1 MKFKKK
7 ISVIGLGY
15 VGLPLANRLSK
26 YYNVVGFDTN
36 TSRIQELKA
45 GIDRNNDVDQ
55 KILVKS
61 KIFFTQNIE
70 ETKKSDFFI
79 VTVPTPVDQRKKP
92 NLKSINSA
100 CKLVAPNLKK
110 GSIVIFESTVYPG
123 LTEEIC
129 KPILE
134 NYSKLSSPTDF
145 GIGYSPERINPGDKV
160 HTIEK
165 ISKIVSGQTNS
176 ICNKIYLVYNK
187 IIKAKVYKASSIK
200 IAESAK
206 IIENAQRD
214 LNIAYM
220 NELSIIFN
228 KMNIDTNEVISLA
241 STKWNFLNFKP
252 GLVGGHCISV
262 DPYYLTYKS
271 KKVGY
276 HPKFILSGREI
287 NDNMPN
293 YIVSKIKAKNR
304 NKKIKKINFFGITF
318 KENCSDFRNSLSLK
332 MYELL
337 RKNFKIDLHDPY
349 YEGKFL
355 NKNTFVKKFKDMG
368 KADLNII
375 SVSHEFYIKKKKYFM
390 NNIFKK
396 KSIIFDLKSI
406 YSKREQKFFK
416 LDLWQL

>member
-1 MKFKKK
+1 M
-7 ISVIGLGY
+7 
-15 VGLPLANRLSK
+15 
-26 YYNVVGFDTN
+26 
-36 TSRIQELKA
+36 
-45 GIDRNNDVDQ
+45 
-55 KILVKS
+55 
-61 KIFFTQNIE
+61 
-70 ETKKSDFFI
+70 
-79 VTVPTPVDQRKKP
+79 
-92 NLKSINSA
+92 
-100 CKLVAPNLKK
+100 
-110 GSIVIFESTVYPG
+110 
-123 LTEEIC
+123 
-129 KPILE
+129 
-134 NYSKLSSPTDF
+134 
-145 GIGYSPERINPGDKV
+145 
-160 HTIEK
+160 
-165 ISKIVSGQTNS
+165 
-176 ICNKIYLVYNK
+176 YNK

-293 YIVSKIKAKNR
+293 YIVSQIKAKNR

-337 RKNFKIDLHDPY
+337 RKNFKIDLHDHN

-355 NKNTFVKKFKDMG
+355 NKKK
-368 KADLNII
+368 
-375 SVSHEFYIKKKKYFM
+375 
-390 NNIFKK
+390 
-396 KSIIFDLKSI
+396 
-406 YSKREQKFFK
+406 
-416 LDLWQL
+416 

>member
-1 MKFKKK
+1 M
-7 ISVIGLGY
+7 
-15 VGLPLANRLSK
+15 A
-26 YYNVVGFDTN
+26 TN
-36 TSRIQELKA
+36 
-45 GIDRNNDVDQ
+45 
-55 KILVKS
+55 
-61 KIFFTQNIE
+61 FTLN
-70 ETKKSDFFI
+70 
-79 VTVPTPVDQRKKP
+79 
-92 NLKSINSA
+92 
-100 CKLVAPNLKK
+100 K
-110 GSIVIFESTVYPG
+110 GSIVIFASTGYPG

-165 ISKIVSGQTNS
+165 ISKIVSGLTDS

-241 STKWNFLNFKP
+241 STKWNFLPFKP

-276 HPKFILSGREI
+276 HPKFS
-287 NDNMPN
+287 
-293 YIVSKIKAKNR
+293 
-304 NKKIKKINFFGITF
+304 
-318 KENCSDFRNSLSLK
+318 C
-332 MYELL
+332 
-337 RKNFKIDLHDPY
+337 
-349 YEGKFL
+349 
-355 NKNTFVKKFKDMG
+355 
-368 KADLNII
+368 
-375 SVSHEFYIKKKKYFM
+375 
-390 NNIFKK
+390 
-396 KSIIFDLKSI
+396 
-406 YSKREQKFFK
+406 
-416 LDLWQL
+416 W